1 MVALFE
7 VLGFEAKLHSLGLHE
22 MHLKYQEII
31 HRAFL
36 PSVAEDKFA
45 IARGMFAGQWREG
58 YLRLPIRFAYFSDT
72 LLIWAPFHNAFVGT
86 FLDRCSSLFCNA
98 LRIGFPLRG
107 AISVGEV
114 ILHKKSNTFLGEPLV
129 EAARLEAAQDAIGVA
144 LGISVRV
151 IGFPPDRVQKFEP
164 PVKVGK
170 YDLLSGLVLD
180 WPRHWRDFCDGFA
193 VEKLQELRAEGF
205 SKYYDSAIDFVQYS
219 EMNAMWF
226 VPELEAQIGPFTVV
240 EGV

>member
-1 MVALFE
+1 
-7 VLGFEAKLHSLGLHE
+7 
-22 MHLKYQEII
+22 
-31 HRAFL
+31 
-36 PSVAEDKFA
+36 
-45 IARGMFAGQWREG
+45 
-58 YLRLPIRFAYFSDT
+58 
-72 LLIWAPFHNAFVGT
+72 
-86 FLDRCSSLFCNA
+86 
-98 LRIGFPLRG
+98 
-107 AISVGEV
+107 
-114 ILHKKSNTFLGEPLV
+114 
-129 EAARLEAAQDAIGVA
+129 
-144 LGISVRV
+144 
-151 IGFPPDRVQKFEP
+151 VQKFEP